1 MAVNMAIDLT
11 TVRDVAG
18 DDDAFVRSV
27 LGAFRRN
34 ANRLRG
40 QLAAAA
46 ACGETATLKQVAH
59 GLKGSLRT
67 LGAFDAAAA
76 ALSIEEFEDDGGVEV
91 DGQRGGVAY
100 QALTERFAE
109 ELDALLAEVDA
120 LLDGRSA

>member
-1 MAVNMAIDLT
+1 MAIDLT

-27 LGAFRRN
+27 LGVFRRN

-46 ACGETATLKQVAH
+46 ACGETATLKQVTH

-76 ALSIEEFEDDGGVEV
+76 ALSIEEFEDDGGAEV

-109 ELDALLAEVDA
+109 ELDAVLAEVDA
-120 LLDGRSA
+120 LLDGRPA